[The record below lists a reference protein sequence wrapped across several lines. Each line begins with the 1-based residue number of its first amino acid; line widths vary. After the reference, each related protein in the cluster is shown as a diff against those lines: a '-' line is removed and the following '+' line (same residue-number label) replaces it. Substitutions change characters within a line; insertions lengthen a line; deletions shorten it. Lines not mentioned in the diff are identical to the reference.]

1 MKLINRATA
10 ATAVAF
16 LAACSANTHGSSVE
30 PTRTAQHEARLPAE
44 VAHGAEIESA
54 HNVIISEGNRHMAFP
69 PGSTVKR
76 TASGLEV
83 TYHGTTRTFSS
94 SAKLDMGTYHK
105 YAKAQ

>member
-1 MKLINRATA
+1 MNLIKRATA
-10 ATAVAF
+10 AIAVAF
-16 LAACSANTHGSSVE
+16 LAACGANTHSSTVE
-30 PTRTAQHEARLPAE
+30 PTRTTQHEARLPAA

-54 HNVIISEGNRHMAFP
+54 QNIIISEGNSHMAFP
-69 PGSTVKR
+69 PGATVKR

-94 SAKLDMGTYHK
+94 SAKLDFGTYHK